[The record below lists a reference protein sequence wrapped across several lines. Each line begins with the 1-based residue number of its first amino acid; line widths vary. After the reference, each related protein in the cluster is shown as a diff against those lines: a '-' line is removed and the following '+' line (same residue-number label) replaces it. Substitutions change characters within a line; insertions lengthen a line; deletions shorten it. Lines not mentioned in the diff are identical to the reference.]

1 MKENELKDKPTE
13 KLKTEL
19 SVIKMITGALIGI
32 LALLFAVNLYGLIW
46 RENNSAFIAGMFVAF
61 SLSAIL
67 PMQFSNMKKIKTEL
81 KIREGTN

>member
-19 SVIKMITGALIGI
+19 SVIKMISGALIGI
-32 LALLFAVNLYGLIW
+32 LALLFAVNLFGLIW
-46 RENNSAFIAGMFVAF
+46 RDNNSAFITGMFVAL

-81 KIREGTN
+81 KIREDTN